1 MRKILLLFLFI
12 MALSVPSFGQQ
23 VAIPYRDGTQWGLSD
38 RDGKFIIEPKFDS
51 LSFGNGYGNKPGD
64 MISWLKGKKG
74 LITGGREL
82 LAPEY
87 SSIISTADFI
97 RAEKTTPESILT
109 YIYDNEGTSLYPEG
123 VMQIGLMVDERA
135 YDKDGSDKVMIL
147 QVTGAN
153 KLESIFVW
161 SVRAKAVV
169 QWLAKDVYSATL
181 ESVKGQNYAM
191 VRIREKEN
199 SPVKISRFT
208 FGNDG
213 RFHSANEKREIPAD
227 KQRDGYDVVMPY
239 ERGYDGDI
247 SIDGPVGDIDMR
259 MASPEPSGS
268 YGGSGTGTG
277 TGSGRGGGPVT
288 LGVATATVKTVNVY
302 RNYKK
307 ETDGSLVIEQRDGN
321 GKTQKLGIKFI
332 PNTFALKNF
341 TSSKRVGDT
350 VYYYGTYA
358 VYTYK
363 GRSGILRDGQNKRGA
378 EYDELTDVQY
388 TPQKSGKRSLVF
400 IAGNR
405 DRKSK
410 SMKYGVVDMEGK
422 EVIPVV
428 YDELTVAAT
437 SLSPGYDLLAKQN
450 GKYQVMTVEGTVL
463 LTDID
468 EVKNRNQEGKPYLEL
483 QRGGKYGVFLRMNGE
498 NPFKIEP
505 LFPYPVKRL
514 QLAYPAQNLWMSR
527 PGSSDKHMVLV
538 ELMDANGNTKG
549 FAREDGFL
557 YFKN

>member
-1 MRKILLLFLFI
+1 MRKLLLFIVLMGTMSPAF
-12 MALSVPSFGQQ
+12 AQQ
-23 VAIPYRDGTQWGLSD
+23 IAIPYRDGAKWGLSD
-38 RDGKFIIEPKFDS
+38 RDGKLIIEPKFDS
-51 LSFGNGYGNKPGD
+51 LSFGSGYSNKPGD
-64 MISWLKGKKG
+64 MISWLRGKKG

-82 LAPEY
+82 LTPEY

-109 YIYDNEGTSLYPEG
+109 YIYDSEGTPLYPEG
-123 VMQIGLMVDERA
+123 VMHIGMMVDERA

-153 KLESIFVW
+153 NLESIFVW

-181 ESVKGQNYAM
+181 ESVNGQNYAM

-268 YGGSGTGTG
+268 YGGSGSGTGTG
-277 TGSGRGGGPVT
+277 TGSGRGGSVT
-288 LGVATATVKTVNVY
+288 VGGGTATLKTVNVY
-302 RNYKK
+302 KNYKK
-307 ETDGSLVIEQRDGN
+307 ETDGTLGIEQRDGS
-321 GKTQKLGIKFI
+321 GKTSKSKVKFT
-332 PNTFALKNF
+332 PDTFTVKSF
-341 TSSKRVGDT
+341 GSSKRVGDT
-350 VYYYGTYA
+350 MYYYNTYA

-363 GRSGILRDGQNKRGA
+363 GRSGVLKDGQNKRET

-400 IAGNR
+400 IAGSR
-405 DRKSK
+405 DKKSK

-422 EVIPVV
+422 EVIPFV
-428 YDELTVAAT
+428 YEELTVAAT
-437 SLSPGYDLLAKQN
+437 SSSPGYDLLAKQN
-450 GKYQVMTVEGTVL
+450 GKYQLLTVDGTVL
-463 LTDID
+463 FTDID

-483 QRGGKYGVFLRMNGE
+483 QRGGKYGVFLRMNSE

-538 ELMDANGNTKG
+538 ELMDADGNTKG